1 MNIYS
6 GENRYFN
13 SKFETV
19 FKNSYEMIPKMLIYM
34 YNDMLPDGT
43 YYIVDNVFI
52 IIVTMPYDNETC
64 YYNGLN
70 RLFKIYDNIVT
81 SEFYKTDM
89 SSFYTFYL
97 ILSCG
102 KTDEHNK
109 YYIYNDKKEHLPITL
124 TDLYIEIMPPNDE
137 DE

>member
-43 YYIVDNVFI
+43 FYIIDNVFI
-52 IIVTMPYDNETC
+52 LIVTMPYDNETC

-70 RLFKIYDNIVT
+70 RLFKIYDNIVN
-81 SEFYKTDM
+81 SDYYKKDM
-89 SSFYTFYL
+89 LNIYETYL

-109 YYIYNDKKEHLPITL
+109 YYIYNDKKEYLPITL
-124 TDLYIEIMPPNDE
+124 TDLYIKIMPPNDE
-137 DE
+137 DG